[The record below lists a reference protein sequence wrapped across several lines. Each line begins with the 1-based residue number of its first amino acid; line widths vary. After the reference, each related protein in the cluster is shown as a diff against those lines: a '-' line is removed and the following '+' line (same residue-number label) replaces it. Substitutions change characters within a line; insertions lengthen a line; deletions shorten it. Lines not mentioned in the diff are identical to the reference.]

1 MNLALSGDLL
11 RVTLTRSCAGVDKWT
26 VGILSV
32 GGDANVFS
40 NFYGSCLR
48 TGTPLPCLPTVSL
61 LQENLLS
68 LREAALRIPGR
79 VPGKHIDVSQLHR
92 WSSRGLKGVVLET
105 VCLGQK
111 LTSLEALERFA
122 MAVSGHNSVP
132 NDLPDESGNGPRQ
145 SSRKSAAIRAGEELD
160 LLL

>member
-1 MNLALSGDLL
+1 
-11 RVTLTRSCAGVDKWT
+11 
-26 VGILSV
+26 
-32 GGDANVFS
+32 
-40 NFYGSCLR
+40 
-48 TGTPLPCLPTVSL
+48 VSL

-122 MAVSGHNSVP
+122 MAVSRRSSIPNKSLGESCKVQHQSV
-132 NDLPDESGNGPRQ
+132 
-145 SSRKSAAIRAGEELD
+145 RKSAAVLAGEELD
-160 LLL
+160 LLLRT